1 MPARSARSE
10 EAAAPE
16 ELQNG
21 KGKTRILMSPGA
33 APRSARRNPSLGLAL
48 QFVCAMILPQVH
60 LRKPCYDFSFL

>member
-21 KGKTRILMSPGA
+21 KGKNSHSHESRRHPEER
-33 APRSARRNPSLGLAL
+33 APEPKFWGWLCSLCV
-48 QFVCAMILPQVH
+48 Q
-60 LRKPCYDFSFL
+60 